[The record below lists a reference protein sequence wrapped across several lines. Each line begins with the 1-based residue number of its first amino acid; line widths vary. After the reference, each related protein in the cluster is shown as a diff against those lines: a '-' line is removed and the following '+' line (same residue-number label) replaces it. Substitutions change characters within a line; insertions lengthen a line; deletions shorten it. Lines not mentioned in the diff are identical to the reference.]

1 MKKRTILKDIAF
13 TTMMLCAAFA
23 VSLGIAQLFG
33 THSPIPALFTLAVF
47 IISRYTESY
56 VYGVAASLIGMLAVN
71 FAFTFPYFKFNFII
85 LENLVS
91 AIVMLIIS
99 IMTSILT
106 TE

>member
-1 MKKRTILKDIAF
+1 MKEKTILKDIAF
-13 TTMMLCAAFA
+13 TTLILCVAFL
-23 VSLGIAQLFG
+23 VSLGIEQLFD
-33 THSPIPALFTLAVF
+33 THTPIPALFSLAVF
-47 IISRYTESY
+47 LISRYTESY
-56 VYGVAASLIGMLAVN
+56 VYGVVASLLGMLAVN